1 MIYRFTYEV
10 TSNCNYK
17 CNYLY
22 LNRNLDYYNYNRVG
36 DDGIHYYMKLIG
48 LDDKINNLDLIGY
61 SDIIKEKLLFNDN
74 DLLLELIEGI
84 TCND

>member
-1 MIYRFTYEV
+1 MSEFTH
-10 TSNCNYK
+10 
-17 CNYLY
+17 
-22 LNRNLDYYNYNRVG
+22 NYNRVG

-48 LDDKINNLDLIGY
+48 LVDKMNNLGLIGY

-84 TCND
+84 KCND

>member
-1 MIYRFTYEV
+1 
-10 TSNCNYK
+10 
-17 CNYLY
+17 
-22 LNRNLDYYNYNRVG
+22 
-36 DDGIHYYMKLIG
+36 MKLIE

-84 TCND
+84 KCND